1 MDSIMTFLDSS
12 SMAVSPQRPTIYSLE
27 TMLIEVNSH
36 LKPSAFF
43 SLTKSNTQKTSSC
56 SEEITSA
63 QALTESMGFMTSA
76 NDDTTLSFG
85 KHSQTVSIAF
95 QLLLLLM
102 KRSYACM
109 EDFPLSFQTWNKSE
123 ELWDLLM
130 FQTQDC
136 FVTCSGQIQKR
147 TSRDGRRT
155 IEESVSFSV
164 LTLLACFWRNTTLI
178 SFVELIRLLRMAMN
192 FSPSVNLS
200 PYFQRLITAVSLITL
215 AQWCLLTTL
224 SCVHSRS

>member
-1 MDSIMTFLDSS
+1 MDNIMTFSDSS
-12 SMAVSPQRPTIYSLE
+12 SMAVSHQRPTIYSLE

-36 LKPSAFF
+36 LKPSASF

-56 SEEITSA
+56 SEETTSA
-63 QALTESMGFMTSA
+63 QALTEFMDFMTSVK
-76 NDDTTLSFG
+76 DDTTLSFG
-85 KHSQTVSIAF
+85 KHSQTVSIVF

-102 KRSYACM
+102 KRSFVCM

-123 ELWDLLM
+123 ESWDLLM

-136 FVTCSGQIQKR
+136 FVTCSGQTQKK

-155 IEESVSFSV
+155 IEESVSFLV
-164 LTLLACFWRNTTLI
+164 LILLACFWRNTTLI

-200 PYFQRLITAVSLITL
+200 PYFQHLITVVSLIIL
-215 AQWCLLTTL
+215 AQWCL
-224 SCVHSRS
+224 